1 MKQRKKSP
9 YNLWQ
14 NTGFMLAQAWRKYP
28 SVIFLSIAL
37 AAATAAQTVTE
48 LLIAPMILQK
58 VEDAAPLNEL
68 LVTIGGFSLALLLL
82 SGLTRYLDTNTL
94 FGRVSVRTEIVRQI
108 GMKLARTSYPNL
120 LDARF
125 NNLES
130 KAAAATGSND
140 RATEYIWTTWTV
152 ILTAVLGFIVYLAV
166 LSGLHPLLLVVIIVT
181 TAAGYFVNKRI
192 NEWGYR
198 HREEE
203 AGYLKEMR
211 YIREK
216 VTERSPAKDIRIFG
230 LADWLNDV
238 WYKSLRLYQAFV
250 HKRESIYLWTNVVDL
265 LLSLLRNGITYAYLL
280 RLTLIGGMS
289 ASEFLLYFTAASG
302 FTQWVT
308 KILEMFTQLHQ
319 QSLDISIVREF
330 LEYPEPFRFEE
341 GDPLPKDLRLPC
353 EIHLENVSFRYPK
366 AEADTLHQIDL
377 TIRPGEKLAVVGLNG
392 AGKTT
397 LVRLICGFLDPTEGR
412 VLLNGEDIRRYNR
425 REYYQL
431 FSAVF
436 QEFSVLEAS
445 VAENVAQRVEGI
457 DEERVRR
464 CLEQAGLTEKVQSLS
479 KGLQTP
485 IGRQVFEDGVELSG
499 GQTQRLMLARALY
512 KDGPIL
518 VLDEP
523 TAALDP
529 IAENDIYQKYSEMTH
544 GKTSVFISH
553 RLASTRFC
561 DRILMLESGRIT
573 EEGTHDQLLAQG
585 GSYAKLFAVQS
596 RYYKEGGKEDGE

>member
-1 MKQRKKSP
+1 MKKGKKTP

-28 SVIFLSIAL
+28 SVIFLCIAL
-37 AAATAAQTVTE
+37 AATTAAQTVTE
-48 LLIAPMILQK
+48 LLIAPMVLQK
-58 VEDAAPLNEL
+58 VETAAPLKEL
-68 LVTIGGFSLALLLL
+68 LLTIGGFSLALLVL
-82 SGLTRYLDTNTL
+82 SGLKQYLDTNTL
-94 FGRVSVRTEIVRQI
+94 FGRVSVRTEILRQL
-108 GMKLARTSYPNL
+108 GMKLAQTSYPNL
-120 LDARF
+120 MDVKF
-125 NNLES
+125 NDLEN
-130 KAAAATGSND
+130 KAAMACDSND
-140 RATEYIWTTWTV
+140 KATEYIWTTWTV
-152 ILTAVLGFIVYLAV
+152 ILTAVLGFVVYLAV
-166 LSGLHPLLLVVIIVT
+166 LSGLHPLLLLVIIVT

-203 AGYLKEMR
+203 AGYIKEIR
-211 YIREK
+211 YIQK
-216 VTERSPAKDIRIFG
+216 KSTERFPAKDIRIFG
-230 LADWLNDV
+230 LAGWMNDV
-238 WYKSLRLYQAFV
+238 WYKSLRLYQAFIR
-250 HKRESIYLWTNVVDL
+250 KRESIYLWTNVVDL
-265 LLSLLRNGITYAYLL
+265 LLSLLRNGIAYAYLL
-280 RLTLIGGMS
+280 WLTLTSGMS

-308 KILEMFTQLHQ
+308 EILEMFTQLHK

-341 GDPLPKDLRLPC
+341 GEPLPKDLRTPC
-353 EIHLENVSFRYPK
+353 EIRLENVSFRYPR
-366 AEADTLHQIDL
+366 AEADTLLHINL
-377 TIRPGEKLAVVGLNG
+377 TIHPGEKLAIVGLNG

-397 LVRLICGFLDPTEGR
+397 LVRLACGFLDPTEGR

-425 REYYQL
+425 REYYKL

-485 IGRQVFEDGVELSG
+485 IGRQVLEDGVELSG

-529 IAENDIYQKYSEMTH
+529 IAESDIYQKYSEMTH

-561 DRILMLESGRIT
+561 DRILMLENGQIT

>member
-1 MKQRKKSP
+1 MEEKKKSP
-9 YNLWQ
+9 YNMWQ
-14 NTGFMLAQAWRKYP
+14 NTGFMLAQAWGKYP
-28 SVIFLSIAL
+28 SVIFLCIAL
-37 AAATAAQTVTE
+37 AVVTAAQTVTE
-48 LLIAPMILQK
+48 LLIAPMVLQK
-58 VEDAAPLNEL
+58 VETAAPLEEL
-68 LVTIGGFSLALLLL
+68 LLAIGGFSLALLVL
-82 SGLTRYLDTNTL
+82 SGLKQYLDTNTMY
-94 FGRVSVRTEIVRQI
+94 GRVGVRISIVRQI
-108 GMKLARTSYPNL
+108 GIKMARTSYPNL
-120 LDARF
+120 KEERF
-125 NNLES
+125 NDLEGKS
-130 KAAAATGSND
+130 FDACAGNQDSV
-140 RATEYIWTTWTV
+140 EYIWTTWTV
-152 ILTAVLGFIVYLAV
+152 ILTNILGFIAYLAV
-166 LSGLHPLLLVVIIVT
+166 LSGLHPLLLCVIIAT
-181 TAAGYFVNKRI
+181 TAAGYLVNKRI

-203 AGYLKEMR
+203 TRYIKEMH

-216 VTERSPAKDIRIFG
+216 ATERFLAKDIRIFG
-230 LADWLNDV
+230 LAGWVNDV
-238 WYKSLRLYQAFV
+238 WYKTLRLYQAFIR
-250 HKRESIYLWTNVVDL
+250 KRESIYIWTNVVDL
-265 LLSLLRNGITYAYLL
+265 LLSLLRNGIAYAYLL
-280 RLTLIGGMS
+280 WLTLTNGMS

-308 KILEMFTQLHQ
+308 GILEMFTQLHK

-330 LEYPEPFRFEE
+330 LDYPEPFRFEE
-341 GDPLPKDLRLPC
+341 GEPLPKDLRTPC
-353 EIHLENVSFRYPK
+353 EIRLEDVSFRYPK
-366 AEADTLHQIDL
+366 AEADTLRHINL
-377 TIRPGEKLAVVGLNG
+377 TIHPGEKLAVVGLNG

-397 LVRLICGFLDPTEGR
+397 LVRLACGFLDPTEGR

-425 REYYQL
+425 REYYKL

-464 CLEQAGLTEKVQSLS
+464 CLKQAGLTEKVESLP

-529 IAENDIYQKYSEMTH
+529 IAESDIYQKYSGMTP

-561 DRILMLESGRIT
+561 DRILMLENGQIS

-585 GSYAKLFAVQS
+585 GSYAKLFEVQS
-596 RYYKEGGKEDGE
+596 RYYKEGGEDDGE

>member
-125 NNLES
+125 NDLES

-265 LLSLLRNGITYAYLL
+265 LLSLPRNGITYAYLL

-392 AGKTT
+392 TGKTT

>member
-48 LLIAPMILQK
+48 LLIAPMILHK

-68 LVTIGGFSLALLLL
+68 LVTIGGFSLALLVL

-120 LDARF
+120 MDAKF
-125 NNLES
+125 NDLES
-130 KAAAATGSND
+130 KSNAACDNNES
-140 RATEYIWTTWTV
+140 ATEYIWTTWTV

-203 AGYLKEMR
+203 ASYLKEMR

-230 LADWLNDV
+230 LADWLNGV

-280 RLTLIGGMS
+280 RLTLTSCLS
-289 ASEFLLYFTAASG
+289 ASEFLLYFTATSG

-341 GDPLPKDLRLPC
+341 GEPLPKDLRLPC
-353 EIHLENVSFRYPK
+353 EIRLENVSFRYPK

-412 VLLNGEDIRRYNR
+412 VLLNGVDIRRYNR

-436 QEFSVLEAS
+436 QEFSVLEAT
-445 VAENVAQRVEGI
+445 VAENVAQQVEGI

-485 IGRQVFEDGVELSG
+485 IGRKVYEDGVELSG

>member
-125 NNLES
+125 NDLES

>member
-68 LVTIGGFSLALLLL
+68 LVTIGGFSLALLVL

-120 LDARF
+120 LDAKF
-125 NNLES
+125 NDLES
-130 KAAAATGSND
+130 KANAACDNNES
-140 RATEYIWTTWTV
+140 ATEYIWTTWTV

-181 TAAGYFVNKRI
+181 TAAGYFVNKHI

-203 AGYLKEMR
+203 ASYLKEMR

-280 RLTLIGGMS
+280 RLTLTSGLS

-341 GDPLPKDLRLPC
+341 GEPLPKDLRLPC
-353 EIHLENVSFRYPK
+353 EIRLENVSFRYPK

-412 VLLNGEDIRRYNR
+412 VLLNGVDIRRYNR
-425 REYYQL
+425 QEYYQL

-436 QEFSVLEAS
+436 QEFSVLEATL
-445 VAENVAQRVEGI
+445 AENVAQRVEGI